1 MNFENMTVTKKV
13 LLILSGVSILF
24 IIFLFIGKSLYM
36 PKIEKEKY
44 ENISKNLK
52 LLLDKEI
59 TLKKEV
65 GSSNIA
71 GIASNELIQLSL
83 ETNNRELVKKLF
95 KSIGTQYKSNTS
107 FKNIKLHLHTPD
119 LKSFYRSWKPKRFGD
134 GVEFRKIIKK
144 VNQEKKAYSGMG
156 LTGKGLSMIASV
168 PIIKNDIFLGTI
180 EFMQGLN
187 SVKKSLKKNNMEFLL
202 LMDKSLLNVAKQ
214 IKNPVIIGDYVLNQ
228 KAVDKEFLEVAKNIS
243 YKKLLEDG
251 YLLDSKYFITSQE
264 VLDVDGI
271 TVGIYLI
278 ADDIAN
284 AQKEINTSKN
294 MLNIFLVSVILL
306 IIIILSLTTITF
318 YKFATKPIISAVK
331 NMLNGGEQVISAS
344 NEIASSATM
353 LAESLS
359 DQAASV
365 EEITAT
371 IEGTTAT
378 IQQTANNSKEA
389 DVLTNDASQSAKVGY
404 EYIKKLLVSMDEIT
418 VSSKEIAN
426 IIKTIDEIAFQT
438 NLLALNAA
446 VEAARAGEH
455 GLGFAVVAEEVRNL
469 AGKSAN
475 AAKETATII
484 DNSLS
489 QVENGNKIA
498 AQTNKAFE
506 EILEK
511 VDKSSSLVSEIS
523 SASKEQTN
531 GMNQINK
538 AMGQIDKVTQTV
550 ASTSE
555 ESAAAAEELNAQAI
569 SMGNTVESI
578 GLLVGYETEKKDKL

>member
-1 MNFENMTVTKKV
+1 MDFKNMTVTKKV
-13 LLILSGVSILF
+13 LGLLIAISAIFV
-24 IIFLFIGKSLYM
+24 IIALIIRSVYVPDL
-36 PKIEKEKY
+36 EKDTYQK
-44 ENISKNLK
+44 ISKNLK
-52 LLLDKEI
+52 LILKKEI
-59 TLKKEV
+59 SLKREV
-65 GSSNIA
+65 GSSNAA
-71 GIASNELIQLSL
+71 GIASNDIISIAFQ
-83 ETNNRELVKKLF
+83 NNDRTLVKDLF
-95 KSIGTQYKSNTS
+95 KNINKQYKSNST
-107 FKNIKLHLHTPD
+107 FKNIKLHLHTTD

-134 GVEFRKIIKK
+134 DVEFRKIIKK
-144 VNQEKKAYSGMG
+144 VNKEKKYFADIG
-156 LTGKGLSMIASV
+156 LTGNGLSMIATA
-168 PIIKNDIFLGTI
+168 PIFKNDKFLGTL

-187 SVKKSLKKNNMEFLL
+187 SVKRSLKKNDINFLL
-202 LMDKSLLNVAKQ
+202 LMDKELLSVAQQ
-214 IKNPVIIGDYVLNQ
+214 IKTPVIVGDYILNQ
-228 KAVDKEFLEVAKNIS
+228 KAVDKEFLEIAKNLQ
-243 YKKLLEDG
+243 YKKLLKDG
-251 YLLDSKYFITSQE
+251 YLLTNKHYITFQDI
-264 VLDVDGI
+264 LDVDGEHI
-271 TVGIYLI
+271 GIYLLSK
-278 ADDIAN
+278 DINDAN
-284 AQKEINTSKN
+284 QEINESKS
-294 MLNIFLVSVILL
+294 MINIFFAGIVIL
-306 IIIILSLTTITF
+306 IIIILLATAITF
-318 YKFATKPIISAVK
+318 YNFATKPIIQAVK
-331 NMLNGGEQVISAS
+331 NMSDGGDQVISAS

-353 LAESLS
+353 LAESSS

-371 IEGTTAT
+371 IEGTTTT
-378 IQQTANNSKEA
+378 IQQTANNSREA
-389 DVLTNDASQSAKVGY
+389 DILTSDASQSAKVGY
-404 EYIKKLLVSMDEIT
+404 GYIKKLLVSMDEIT
-418 VSSKEIAN
+418 ASSKEIAN
-426 IIKTIDEIAFQT
+426 IIKTIDDIAFQT

-506 EILEK
+506 EILDK

-523 SASKEQTN
+523 SASKDQTN

-578 GLLVGYETEKKDKL
+578 GLLVGYEVKKG